1 MEGYKNAGHGGGDML
16 MVKDFVQAVALQDP
30 SKLSSDISVSIESHV
45 MGFMAEKSRLGKKM
59 VEVKKTDSN
68 IFNIWPYVSRLKSAK
83 VLSNKIKDHD
93 LIYKIY
99 RDPSLKFEHI
109 LLSTEDKNNFV
120 SIIVNKKRRK
130 TIGYSFLDSNEK
142 YDLNKNIA

>member
-1 MEGYKNAGHGGGDML
+1 MTAHVQHFHLYLFIMLVVTASLCVLAVIIKMKNRKG
-16 MVKDFVQAVALQDP
+16 P
-30 SKLSSDISVSIESHV
+30 KLLKR
-45 MGFMAEKSRLGKKM
+45 EKYNSTMTEKM

-99 RDPSLKFEHI
+99 RDPSQKFEHI
-109 LLSTEDKNNFV
+109 LLSTENKNNFV
-120 SIIVNKKRRK
+120 SIIVNKKRKK
-130 TIGYSFLDSNEK
+130 TIGYSFLDSNER
-142 YDLNKNIA
+142 YDQKKNIA

>member
-1 MEGYKNAGHGGGDML
+1 MLVVTASLCVLAVIIKNKKG
-16 MVKDFVQAVALQDP
+16 P
-30 SKLSSDISVSIESHV
+30 KLLKRDKYNSTMTE
-45 MGFMAEKSRLGKKM
+45 KM

-68 IFNIWPYVSRLKSAK
+68 VFNIWPYVSRLKSAK
-83 VLSNKIKDHD
+83 ILSKKIKDQD
-93 LIYKIY
+93 LIYKVY
-99 RDPSLKFEHI
+99 RDSSQKFEHI

>member
-1 MEGYKNAGHGGGDML
+1 MTAHVQHFHLYLSIMLVVTAALCVLAVILKMKNRKG
-16 MVKDFVQAVALQDP
+16 P
-30 SKLSSDISVSIESHV
+30 KLLER
-45 MGFMAEKSRLGKKM
+45 EKYNSTLTEKM

-83 VLSNKIKDHD
+83 VLSKKIKDHD

-99 RDPSLKFEHI
+99 RDSSEKFEHI

-120 SIIVNKKRRK
+120 TIIVNKKRKK
-130 TIGYSFLDSNEK
+130 TLGYSFLDSNEQ
-142 YDLNKNIA
+142 YDLSKNIA

>member
-1 MEGYKNAGHGGGDML
+1 MTAHVQHFHLYLFIMFVVTASLCVLAVIIKMKNKKG
-16 MVKDFVQAVALQDP
+16 P
-30 SKLSSDISVSIESHV
+30 KLLER
-45 MGFMAEKSRLGKKM
+45 EKYNSTLTEKM
-59 VEVKKTDSN
+59 IEVKKTDSN

-83 VLSNKIKDHD
+83 ILSKKIKDHD

-99 RDPSLKFEHI
+99 RDSSDKFEHI

-120 SIIVNKKRRK
+120 TIIVNKKRKK
-130 TIGYSFLDSNEK
+130 TIGYSFLDSDER

>member
-1 MEGYKNAGHGGGDML
+1 MTTHVQHFHLYLSIMLVVTTALCVLAVILKMKNRKG
-16 MVKDFVQAVALQDP
+16 P
-30 SKLSSDISVSIESHV
+30 KLLER
-45 MGFMAEKSRLGKKM
+45 EKYNSTLTEKM

-68 IFNIWPYVSRLKSAK
+68 IFNIWPYVSRLTSAK
-83 VLSNKIKDHD
+83 ILSKKIKDHD

-99 RDPSLKFEHI
+99 RDSSDKFEHI

-120 SIIVNKKRRK
+120 TIIVNKKRKK
-130 TIGYSFLDSNEK
+130 TIGYSFLDSNER

>member
-1 MEGYKNAGHGGGDML
+1 MTAHVQHFHLYLSIML
-16 MVKDFVQAVALQDP
+16 VVTAALCILAVILKMRNKKGP
-30 SKLSSDISVSIESHV
+30 KLLEREKYNST
-45 MGFMAEKSRLGKKM
+45 MAEKM

-68 IFNIWPYVSRLKSAK
+68 IFNIWPYVSKLKSAK
-83 VLSNKIKDHD
+83 ILSKKIKDQD

-99 RDPSLKFEHI
+99 RDPSEKFEHI

-130 TIGYSFLDSNEK
+130 TIGYSFLDSNEQ
-142 YDLNKNIA
+142 YDLSKNIA

>member
-1 MEGYKNAGHGGGDML
+1 MTAHVQHFHLYLFIMFVVTASLCVLAVIIKMKNKKG
-16 MVKDFVQAVALQDP
+16 P
-30 SKLSSDISVSIESHV
+30 KLLER
-45 MGFMAEKSRLGKKM
+45 EKYNSTLTEKM

-83 VLSNKIKDHD
+83 ILSKKIKDHD

-99 RDPSLKFEHI
+99 RDSSDKFEHI

-120 SIIVNKKRRK
+120 TIIVNKKRKK
-130 TIGYSFLDSNEK
+130 TIGYSFLDSDER

>member
-1 MEGYKNAGHGGGDML
+1 MTAHVHHFHLYLFIMLVVTASLCILAVIIKMKNKKG
-16 MVKDFVQAVALQDP
+16 P
-30 SKLSSDISVSIESHV
+30 KLLKRDKYNSTMTE
-45 MGFMAEKSRLGKKM
+45 KM

-68 IFNIWPYVSRLKSAK
+68 VFNIWPYVSRLKSAK
-83 VLSNKIKDHD
+83 ILSKKIKDQD
-93 LIYKIY
+93 LIYKVY
-99 RDPSLKFEHI
+99 RDSSQKFEHI

>member
-1 MEGYKNAGHGGGDML
+1 MKNKKG
-16 MVKDFVQAVALQDP
+16 P
-30 SKLSSDISVSIESHV
+30 KLLER
-45 MGFMAEKSRLGKKM
+45 EKYNSTLTEKM

-83 VLSNKIKDHD
+83 ILSKKIKDHD

-99 RDPSLKFEHI
+99 RDSSNKFEHI

-130 TIGYSFLDSNEK
+130 TIGYSFLDADER
-142 YDLNKNIA
+142 YVLNKNIA

>member
-1 MEGYKNAGHGGGDML
+1 MTAHVQHFHLYLFIMFFVTASLCVLAIIIKMKNKKG
-16 MVKDFVQAVALQDP
+16 P
-30 SKLSSDISVSIESHV
+30 KLLER
-45 MGFMAEKSRLGKKM
+45 EKYNSTLTEKM
-59 VEVKKTDSN
+59 IEVKKTDSN

-83 VLSNKIKDHD
+83 ILSKKIKDHD

-99 RDPSLKFEHI
+99 RDSSDKFEHI

-120 SIIVNKKRRK
+120 TIIVNKKRKK
-130 TIGYSFLDSNEK
+130 TIGYSFLDSDER